1 MPTRPNALG
10 RRHAAATG
18 HPAATLA
25 ALDMLDGGGNAVDA
39 ACAAALVLAVVH
51 PDLVTFFGVAAIM
64 VRPAQ
69 TGRVATIAGLGGW
82 PRAATLERFL
92 SDYGGT
98 IPEGLPRSVVP
109 GAPGGWI
116 AALRDFGT
124 VGFAEVAQ
132 AAIGLA
138 RNGSPV
144 TDHVAHSF
152 AQYADKIATMPTS
165 AALYFR
171 DGRVP
176 KLGDLLFLE
185 QLAATLQYLADIDCA
200 HRRDGRAAGLAAV
213 EEAIY
218 RGDIAEVIV
227 RYHAENGGLLT
238 REDMAGFVAE
248 RSTAF
253 GVRLGSA
260 VLAVCGPWCQGPSL
274 AQLARL
280 HDDQAGLTDPDSE
293 PFIHRFAE
301 LTKLAMADR
310 TAYFGD
316 PLAVEV
322 PTGAL
327 LDSDYAALRRAL
339 VGEDAIVGLPPPGDP
354 LGMRALAPPI
364 PFAMPSG
371 EMPARANTSGIAV
384 ADAAGTV
391 CAATVSDVAVDTPV
405 ISGLGCPVS
414 SRGSQGW
421 LDRRSP
427 GVIGPGRRPWLTA
440 CPAIMTLDDGRILAI
455 ASAGGDVQP
464 QAMLLTVL
472 RMMRGDDPQSA
483 IDAPRVESRSFP
495 DSFWPHGFVPGRL
508 RIESAFAS
516 ARGRLEARGHRVE
529 VVPDRDARLG
539 AVVLAG
545 TAPGGSRFAA
555 ADSRRDAAAL
565 AR

>member
-1 MPTRPNALG
+1 V
-10 RRHAAATG
+10 ATG
-18 HPAATLA
+18 HPAATIA

-39 ACAAALVLAVVH
+39 ACAASLVLAVAH

-64 VRPAQ
+64 VRPVA

-82 PRAATLERFL
+82 PRAATLDRFV

-98 IPEGLPRSVVP
+98 IPEGLPRTVVP

-124 VGFAEVAQ
+124 VGFAEVAE

-138 RNGSPV
+138 RNGSSV

-152 AQYADKIATMPTS
+152 AQYAGKIAAMPTS

-176 KLGDLLFLE
+176 RLGDVLVLE
-185 QLAATLQYLADIDCA
+185 ELAATLQYLADVDRA
-200 HRRDGRAAGLAAV
+200 QRGNGRSAGLAAV

-227 RYHAENGGLLT
+227 RYHTENGGLLART
-238 REDMAGFVAE
+238 DMAGFLPETGAG
-248 RSTAF
+248 F
-253 GVRLGSA
+253 GARLGSA
-260 VLAVCGPWCQGPSL
+260 AIAVCGPWCQGPSL
-274 AQLARL
+274 AQLACL
-280 HDDQAGLTDPDSE
+280 HDDPAGLSDPDSE

-316 PLAVEV
+316 PLAVDV
-322 PTGAL
+322 PTEAL
-327 LDSDYAALRRAL
+327 LDKGYAALRRAL
-339 VGEDAIVGLPPPGDP
+339 VGRDATIGLPPPGDP
-354 LGMRALAPPI
+354 RGMRALAPPI
-364 PFAMPSG
+364 PFAVPSG

-405 ISGLGCPVS
+405 IPGLGCPVS

-421 LDRRSP
+421 LDPRSP

-440 CPAIMTLDDGRILAI
+440 CPAIVVLDDGRVLAI

-464 QAMLLTVL
+464 QAMLQTIL
-472 RMMRGDDPQSA
+472 RMMRGDDPQTA
-483 IDAPRVESRSFP
+483 IDAPRAESRSFP
-495 DSFWPHGFVPGRL
+495 DSFWPHGFVPGLL
-508 RIESAFAS
+508 RIENALAS
-516 ARGRLEARGHRVE
+516 ARGALEARGHRVE

-545 TAPGGSRFAA
+545 TTPGGGRFAA
-555 ADSRRDAAAL
+555 ADSRRDAVAL